1 MNAIETMTSI
11 NHALDLMNQEDQ
23 AACRKNAGSMRRTL
37 SSMLNKLN
45 GGDDVPRS
53 FATNAFEQVKSK
65 VGHAMYVLTFDEL
78 NSIKQALMEI
88 TELADCMDLN
98 ERAET
103 LFNEV
108 DAKITESRPCLVKT
122 LGCLAII
129 RWLPSCAE
137 DASPFHGL
145 NYGKTMT
152 ITQASAKGLGKGRCQ
167 CSFEVMN
174 R

>member
-1 MNAIETMTSI
+1 MNLIETMTSI
-11 NHALDLMNQEDQ
+11 NHALALMNQEDQ
-23 AACRKNAGSMRRTL
+23 ATCRKNAGSMRRTL
-37 SSMLNKLN
+37 NSILNKLDT
-45 GGDDVPRS
+45 GDDVPRS
-53 FATNAFEQVKSK
+53 FATNAFEQVKNK

-78 NSIKQALMEI
+78 NAIKQTLMEI
-88 TELADCMDLN
+88 TELADCMDLY

-108 DAKITESRPCLVKT
+108 DAKITKSRPCLVKT
-122 LGCLAII
+122 LGYLAIV

-137 DASPFHGL
+137 EIDPHHAL

-152 ITQASAKGLGKGRCQ
+152 ISQARAKGLGKGRCQ
-167 CSFEVMN
+167 CSFEVV